1 MKLGSAFGQ
10 KQPLTVE
17 IMSLLE
23 KHGLMKLELLTE
35 RLRLIPLANDDVDLC
50 LELFTDPEV
59 VKYAGGVVGAD
70 EIRKGMSKWTKR
82 GGNGC
87 IGIWCISDR
96 DTGDKYGSA
105 ALLPIPIDEDDT
117 DFSLVIPGN
126 MPDGE
131 IEIGYFLKRSAW
143 GNGYATEACKRL
155 IRFAFQETSIDEV
168 VATFE
173 DANAASKHVLNKAG
187 FIDRGRMQC
196 YGEDSPIYRITRDE
210 WNESI
215 HST

>member
-1 MKLGSAFGQ
+1 
-10 KQPLTVE
+10 
-17 IMSLLE
+17 
-23 KHGLMKLELLTE
+23 MKLELLTK
-35 RLRLIPLANDDVDLC
+35 RLRLIPLANDDVDLG
-50 LELFTDPEV
+50 LEMFTDPEV

-117 DFSLVIPGN
+117 DFSLVIPGI

-155 IRFAFQETSIDEV
+155 IRFAFQETPIDKV
-168 VATFE
+168 VATFD

-210 WNESI
+210 WNESVY
-215 HST
+215 ST